1 MPIKK
6 AAKKYIRVTGRKTAI
21 NNQIRGIF
29 RGAIKKTH
37 EAIAKGDAKE
47 AKEWLQKSLKAFDK
61 AVQKKVLH
69 KNTAARKKSH
79 LNAKV
84 KALVKK

>member
-6 AAKKYIRVTGRKTAI
+6 AAKKYIRVTERKTAI
-21 NNQIRGIF
+21 KNNTKGIF
-29 RGAIKKTH
+29 RSAVKKT
-37 EAIAKGDAKE
+37 ESAVAKGDAKE
-47 AKEWLQKSLKAFDK
+47 AKEWLQKTLQALDK

-69 KNTAARKKSH
+69 KNTAARQKSR

-84 KALVKK
+84 KALAKK

>member
-6 AAKKYIRVTGRKTAI
+6 AAKKSLRVTGRKTAI
-21 NNQIRGIF
+21 NNKIKGAF
-29 RGAIKKTH
+29 RSVIKKTH

-47 AKEWLQKSLKAFDK
+47 AKEWLQKSLKALDK
-61 AVQKKVLH
+61 AVQKKVLT
-69 KNTAARKKSH
+69 KNTAARQKSR

-84 KALVKK
+84 KALAKK

>member
-21 NNQIRGIF
+21 KNNTKGIF
-29 RGAIKKTH
+29 RSAVKKT
-37 EAIAKGDAKE
+37 EAAIAKGDAKE
-47 AKEWLQKSLKAFDK
+47 AKKWLQKSLKALDK

-69 KNTAARKKSH
+69 KNTAARKKSR

-84 KALVKK
+84 KVLIKK